1 MFESCRG
8 QSADLLCKS
17 TDSFYN
23 MGTFALQIS
32 GTLDV
37 KRLMRLILNL
47 KNLDKN
53 LTYKFFKMEAFE
65 LTLALVQPNSCLVT
79 IDLKDVYYSLKIY
92 ENVIS

>member
-23 MGTFALQIS
+23 MGT
-32 GTLDV
+32 LDV
-37 KRLMRLILNL
+37 KRLMRLIFNL

>member
-23 MGTFALQIS
+23 MGT
-32 GTLDV
+32 LDV
-37 KRLMRLILNL
+37 KRLMRLIFNL

-65 LTLALVQPNSCLVT
+65 STLALVQPNSCLVT

>member
-1 MFESCRG
+1 MFESCRD

-23 MGTFALQIS
+23 MGT
-32 GTLDV
+32 LDV
-37 KRLMRLILNL
+37 KRLMRLILNF

-65 LTLALVQPNSCLVT
+65 STLALVQPNSCLVT

>member
-1 MFESCRG
+1 M
-8 QSADLLCKS
+8 
-17 TDSFYN
+17 
-23 MGTFALQIS
+23 
-32 GTLDV
+32 DV

-65 LTLALVQPNSCLVT
+65 STLALVQPNSCLVT